1 MTSDFIAL
9 AFASEFT
16 AHHYWLSR
24 NRRPSDEKSGQKKK
38 IESHI

>member
-16 AHHYWLSR
+16 AHHYWL
-24 NRRPSDEKSGQKKK
+24 NRPSDEESGPNK
-38 IESHI
+38 IGTTYLKQA